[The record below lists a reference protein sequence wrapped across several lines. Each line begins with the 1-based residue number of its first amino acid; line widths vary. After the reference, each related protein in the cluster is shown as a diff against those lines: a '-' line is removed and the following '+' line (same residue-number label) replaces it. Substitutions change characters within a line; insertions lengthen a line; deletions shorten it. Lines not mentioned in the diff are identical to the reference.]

1 MNLQFL
7 IPPHPEAVSYPEGP
21 GGREVCAKTPKGRR
35 EYKRRVE
42 AMWERQECRCA
53 LCGKYLRLDE
63 ATFDHQDGRG
73 MGGARRDDRIE
84 VNGVPL
90 NAAVHGLCNAQ
101 KGSRC
106 VSYLI
111 KPRRTFSLPMEAL
124 LGEVE

>member
-1 MNLQFL
+1 MKG
-7 IPPHPEAVSYPEGP
+7 VSYPEGP
-21 GGREVCAKTPKGRR
+21 GKREVCLKTPLGRR

-42 AMWERQECRCA
+42 LMWDRQACLCA

-84 VNGVPL
+84 VNGIPL
-90 NAAVHGLCNAQ
+90 NAAVHGLCNTQ

-106 VSYLI
+106 VEYLV
-111 KPRRTFSLPMEAL
+111 KPRRYFGLPVEAL
-124 LGEVE
+124 LPEVE